1 MIIFTRQKP
10 TSKLPV
16 RLDKLNE
23 QLMESIRCLMSY
35 ETHKVHTESAIDA
48 YNKCLEHLNDP
59 LYDDT
64 RSRYTVFWIIRS
76 LSVAECRDREAK
88 KIRARLFQL
97 EMDLEDFRFRIESTK
112 ARIHTLKKY
121 LSMAEDEVKAE
132 ARKIPQTP
140 ISAWSSRSRKN
151 RTPPV
156 EVDLT
161 ANLPGPVT
169 GFSQGRSEQ

>member
-1 MIIFTRQKP
+1 MIMFTRQKP

-23 QLMESIRCLMSY
+23 QLMESIQHLMSY

-48 YNKCLEHLNDP
+48 YRKCIEHLNDP

-64 RSRYTVFWIIRS
+64 RSTYTVFWIIRS
-76 LSVAECRDREAK
+76 LSVAECRDREVK
-88 KIRARLFQL
+88 KIRARLFKL
-97 EMDLEDFRFRIESTK
+97 EMDLEDFRFHIEATK
-112 ARIHTLKKY
+112 ARIHTLKRY
-121 LSMAEDEVKAE
+121 LSMAEDEAKAE
-132 ARKIPQTP
+132 ARKVPQTP

-161 ANLPGPVT
+161 ANPPGPVT
-169 GFSQGRSEQ
+169 GLSQGRCEQ